1 MLALLEH
8 SPDIYLDELQE
19 QLEEQHNI
27 KVSISTLSNTLK
39 RLGITSKKVSPVSM
53 ASPQALSE
61 VQHLYEA
68 ISDCFGAVRG
78 CLTGVWPGNRAIS
91 CRISCLRR

>member
-19 QLEEQHNI
+19 QLEEQHNL

-39 RLGITSKKVSPVSM
+39 RLGITSKKVSH
-53 ASPQALSE
+53 LSE
-61 VQHLYEA
+61 SGLLAQICDQYLHVA
-68 ISDCFGAVRG
+68 ISSGKCQKNLMGFAG
-78 CLTGVWPGNRAIS
+78 LFQK
-91 CRISCLRR
+91 

>member
-39 RLGITSKKVSPVSM
+39 RLGITSKVSPVSM
-53 ASPQALSE
+53 ASPQALS
-61 VQHLYEA
+61 V
-68 ISDCFGAVRG
+68 
-78 CLTGVWPGNRAIS
+78 
-91 CRISCLRR
+91 

>member
-19 QLEEQHNI
+19 QLEEQHNL

-39 RLGITSKKVSPVSM
+39 RLGITSKKVSHVSGESYPKSM
-53 ASPQALSE
+53 INI
-61 VQHLYEA
+61 YM
-68 ISDCFGAVRG
+68 
-78 CLTGVWPGNRAIS
+78 
-91 CRISCLRR
+91 